1 MKNAAIIATF
11 EHSILTI
18 RFLEN
23 AKIELEDVKEYYAYG
38 NMWAHGNPYCIL
50 FEAVGHYEVSEDAVE
65 YFSVDNPS
73 DTNILAKA
81 YVIGD
86 NKEAQ
91 LKTHMHL
98 AFDKPAIKPNVFK
111 THEDARKYLD
121 AAIKLYNNSK

>member
-11 EHSILTI
+11 EHSILSI

-73 DTNILAKA
+73 DTQILAKA
-81 YVIGD
+81 YVMGD

-91 LKTHMHL
+91 VKTNAHIR
-98 AFDKPAIKPNVFK
+98 FDQPNIKPNVFK
-111 THEDARKYLD
+111 THLDARNYLNSVV
-121 AAIKLYNNSK
+121 KLYNAK